1 MAHAGIGSSVE
12 GLHAVRAAVRAG
24 RVERLLVDRRRRD
37 DLDEV
42 VGDVSVRIEVVD
54 DIREHAQTAVPQGFV
69 AHCRPLP
76 TLSVEE
82 AAGLA
87 APASLIILDHVE
99 DPHNLGAVARSA
111 HAAGVQAIITGG
123 RRSAPFG
130 PVAFKAAAGALE
142 HVGVA
147 IVSSVADAVGRL
159 KKLGVWTVGLTAWAP
174 QSLFGLPLLTEPV
187 AIAAGA
193 EGSGLSHLVG
203 ERVDVLASIPMQSD
217 LESLNVS
224 VAAALA
230 MFEIGRVRG
239 TLT

>member
-1 MAHAGIGSSVE
+1 MALAGIGDSVE
-12 GLHAVRAAVRAG
+12 GLHAVRAALRAG
-24 RVERLLVDRRRRD
+24 RVERLLVDRRRQN
-37 DLDEV
+37 EV
-42 VGDVSVRIEVVD
+42 GELVGDSVVRVEVVD
-54 DIREHAQTAVPQGFV
+54 DIRDHAQTSVPQGFV

-76 TLSVEE
+76 TVSIEDAVGRADP
-82 AAGLA
+82 AA
-87 APASLIILDHVE
+87 LIVLDHVE

-111 HAAGVQAIITGG
+111 HAAGVQAMITGG

-142 HVGVA
+142 HVRVA

-159 KKLGVWTVGLTAWAP
+159 RKLGVWTVGLTAGAQ
-174 QSLFGLPLLTEPV
+174 QSLFGLSLLTEPV
-187 AIAAGA
+187 AIVAGA
-193 EGSGLSHLVG
+193 EGAGLSRLV
-203 ERVDVLASIPMQSD
+203 EDRVDLLASIPMRSD